1 MPFEPKKKTAAL
13 TGHCTVEEAEPV
25 LAWLLANRQGRLDLS
40 RCVHLHAAVL
50 QVLMALRPAIS
61 KYPSAPAL
69 ASVLTAALTT
79 APVSEQA

>member
-1 MPFEPKKKTAAL
+1 MPFEAKKKTAAL

-40 RCVHLHAAVL
+40 RCDHLHAAVL
-50 QVLMALRPAIS
+50 QVLMAVRPKIS

-69 ASVLTAALTT
+69 ALALTAAL
-79 APVSEQA
+79 APAPATEQA